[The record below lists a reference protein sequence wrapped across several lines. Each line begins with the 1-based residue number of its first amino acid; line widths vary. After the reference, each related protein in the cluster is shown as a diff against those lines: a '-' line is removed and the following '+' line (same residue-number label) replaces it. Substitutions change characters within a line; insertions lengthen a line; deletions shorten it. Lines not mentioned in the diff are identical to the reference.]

1 MKEYDLTDLV
11 DEVRDDFQ
19 IPPYISD
26 GTISRAVSESAARI
40 GSLVEDMDLET
51 DVTARGLVKNR
62 AYYVINHITEEFEP
76 AYGHEI
82 RAWQLG
88 MEVTEDETDETA

>member
-1 MKEYDLTDLV
+1 MKEYDLTGLI

-19 IPPYISD
+19 IPPYIKD
-26 GTISRAVSESAARI
+26 VTISRAVSESAARI
-40 GSLVEDMDLET
+40 GSLVEEMDLET
-51 DVTARGLVKNR
+51 DKIARGLVKNR